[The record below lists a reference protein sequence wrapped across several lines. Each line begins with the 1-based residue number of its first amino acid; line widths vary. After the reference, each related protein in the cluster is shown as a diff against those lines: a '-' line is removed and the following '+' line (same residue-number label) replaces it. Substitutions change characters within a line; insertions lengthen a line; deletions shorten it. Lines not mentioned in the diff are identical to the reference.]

1 MAFDL
6 SKIKNLDDVLDNIEH
21 LTDEDLKKLREMG
34 VYEPVSVEDP
44 DIDELITDEDIE
56 SDFENEPMPMGWD

>member
-6 SKIKNLDDVLDNIEH
+6 SKIKNFDNVWENIEH

-34 VYEPVSVEDP
+34 VYEPVTVEDP

-56 SDFENEPMPMGWD
+56 SDRAK

>member
-6 SKIKNLDDVLDNIEH
+6 SKIKNFDNVWENIEH

-44 DIDELITDEDIE
+44 DIDELITDEDVAN
-56 SDFENEPMPMGWD
+56 DYKNLPDWD